1 MKVSIIGLGLIGSS
15 IAKDLRKNNFAN
27 KIIGVEKDTKHAHD
41 ALQLGIVDEI
51 NQLTEA
57 VFDADLVVVSV
68 PVDKIVT
75 ILPQILDVIGKQTT
89 VTDVGSTKVSIV
101 EAVLQH
107 PNRSQYVAAHPMSG
121 TENSGP
127 QAALEGLFCNKT
139 TIICDKDFSAS
150 IHLVKVEK
158 MYHALGSR
166 LAYMSAD
173 DHDHNT
179 AFVSHLP
186 HVTAF
191 ALANSVLQKEDR
203 QVIVELAGGG
213 FRDASRL
220 AKSSPEM
227 WTPIFQQ
234 NKHYLLEAI
243 AEYSKHLQQMQ
254 QAIADDRWDVVF
266 EQIKFSNKLRDI
278 LKKD

>member
-1 MKVSIIGLGLIGSS
+1 M
-15 IAKDLRKNNFAN
+15 
-27 KIIGVEKDTKHAHD
+27 
-41 ALQLGIVDEI
+41 GIVDEI
-51 NQLTEA
+51 DQLTEA
-57 VFDADLVVVSV
+57 VFEADLVVVSV

-139 TIICDKDFSAS
+139 TIICDKDFSAPT
-150 IHLVKVEK
+150 HVVKVE
-158 MYHALGSR
+158 
-166 LAYMSAD
+166 
-173 DHDHNT
+173 
-179 AFVSHLP
+179 
-186 HVTAF
+186 
-191 ALANSVLQKEDR
+191 QKEDR

-227 WTPIFQQ
+227 WTPIFEQ
-234 NKHYLLEAI
+234 NKRYLLEAI

>member
-1 MKVSIIGLGLIGSS
+1 MKVSIVGLGLIGSS

-27 KIIGVEKDTKHAHD
+27 KIIGVEKNTKHAHD

-51 NQLTEA
+51 DQLTEA
-57 VFDADLVVVSV
+57 VFGADLVVVSV

-89 VTDVGSTKVSIV
+89 VTDVGSTKASIV

-139 TIICDKDFSAS
+139 TIICDKDFSAPT
-150 IHLVKVEK
+150 HLVKVEK

-227 WTPIFQQ
+227 WTPIFEQ
-234 NKHYLLEAI
+234 NKRYLLEAI